1 MGHAVLESY
10 SRILETLAF
19 TVLSRI
25 EDVMSADSQ
34 ARGSSNAEKKNSL
47 KERTVSDKVAAAPK
61 EDGGGE
67 AETPN
72 SKTLL
77 DFMGWN
83 AEQGET
89 DGKKANDEN
98 ADTKTLVKQENIAP
112 NKKLSYIER
121 LEVLGGSRSP
131 TARH

>member
-25 EDVMSADSQ
+25 EDVMSADAQ

-47 KERTVSDKVAAAPK
+47 KERTISDKVAAPK
-61 EDGGGE
+61 EDGE
-67 AETPN
+67 SETPN

-98 ADTKTLVKQENIAP
+98 AETKTLTKQENIMP

-121 LEVLGGSRSP
+121 LEILGGSRSP

>member
-34 ARGSSNAEKKNSL
+34 ARGSANAEKKNSL
-47 KERTVSDKVAAAPK
+47 KERTISDKVAAAPK
-61 EDGGGE
+61 EDGGE
-67 AETPN
+67 SETPN

-98 ADTKTLVKQENIAP
+98 VETKTLTKQENIVP

-121 LEVLGGSRSP
+121 LEILGGSRSP

>member
-25 EDVMSADSQ
+25 EDVMSADAQ
-34 ARGSSNAEKKNSL
+34 ARGSAANAEKTKSI
-47 KERTVSDKVAAAPK
+47 KERTVSEKVAGAK
-61 EDGGGE
+61 EE
-67 AETPN
+67 TESETPN

-83 AEQGET
+83 VEQQGET

-98 ADTKTLVKQENIAP
+98 ADAKTLTKQENVTP